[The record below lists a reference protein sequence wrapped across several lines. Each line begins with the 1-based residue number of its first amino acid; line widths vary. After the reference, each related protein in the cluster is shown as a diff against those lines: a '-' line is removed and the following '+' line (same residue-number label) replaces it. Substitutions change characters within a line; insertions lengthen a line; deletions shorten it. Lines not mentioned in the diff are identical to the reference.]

1 MYHTARIPRLLLALL
16 PALLLTA
23 AASCSRDHRDDS
35 QEENLRTLFIYMP
48 WSTDLLSFFNTNL
61 ADFEAAIEQQKG
73 LKSQR
78 VIVYLAQSKTQA
90 SMFEITC
97 DGGQCTRRQLKD
109 YTGSGYTTVE
119 GLTAILSDV
128 KAYAP
133 ATLSYSMIIG
143 CHGLGWVPV
152 EAFARSRT
160 ASRATPLHWKR
171 KGPATRLFGGLTSDC
186 QTDVETLRQAMEAAD
201 FRTEYLLFDD
211 CYMSGIEVAYELR
224 NVTRHLIA
232 STSEMMMYG
241 IPYKLVGGYL
251 LGAPD
256 YGALCRD
263 FLQFYSSYTVP
274 SGTLTVTDCSK
285 LDSLALAMASLNLRP
300 DTRPVCPDSLQ
311 RLGGYRPGIFFDMGD
326 YLRHLCPDARTRSKA
341 DSLLDAA
348 VEHTVHT
355 PVIYTTQMNYIRIK
369 EFSGLT
375 ISAPSLHD
383 FATTYY
389 STTSWY
395 RDTH

>member
-1 MYHTARIPRLLLALL
+1 MYLTTRFSRLFFALLA
-16 PALLLTA
+16 ALLLTA
-23 AASCSRDHRDDS
+23 TASCSHDHKDDS

-48 WSTDLLSFFNTNL
+48 WSTDLLSSFKTNL
-61 ADFEAAIEQQKG
+61 TDFEAAIERQKG
-73 LKSQR
+73 LKRQR

-90 SMFEITC
+90 SMFEIGY
-97 DGGQCTRRQLKD
+97 DGKGCTRRPLKEYTGTD
-109 YTGSGYTTVE
+109 YTTAQGIA
-119 GLTAILSDV
+119 AILGDV

-133 ATLSYSMIIG
+133 AQMSYSMIIG
-143 CHGLGWVPV
+143 SHGLGWVPV
-152 EAFARSRT
+152 KAFAQSRS
-160 ASRATPLHWKR
+160 ANGGTPTHWNQD
-171 KGPATRLFGGLTSDC
+171 GPTTRLFGGLSSDC
-186 QTDVETLRQAMEAAD
+186 QTDVETLREGMEAAG

-224 NVTRHLIA
+224 NVTRRLIA

-251 LGAPD
+251 LGTPD

-263 FLQFYSSYTVP
+263 FLQFYSSYTIP

-300 DTRPVCPDSLQ
+300 DTSPVCPDSLQ

-326 YLRHLCPDARTRSKA
+326 YLRHFCPDPRARSKV

-355 PVIYTTQMNYIRIK
+355 PVIYTTQMSYITVK
-369 EFSGLT
+369 KFSGMT
-375 ISAPSLHD
+375 ISAPSAHN

-389 STTSWY
+389 TSTSWY